1 MEPNELSAMLA
12 NLPALKAQHE
22 RLGKLIEALEAFV
35 GGGSVVAVAGAG
47 VRHAGKVVLRPD
59 LFFGKSASEATKMYL
74 TMVGHAVS
82 VREITQALLQGG
94 IGSTPEAT
102 YANIGSAL
110 KRLKKAGEV
119 VSPKRNLW
127 GLTSFYG
134 GAKKKKE
141 QNGEDESEPD
151 TGTAAKATAAAG
163 AGVV

>member
-1 MEPNELSAMLA
+1 MEPNELTAMLA

-22 RLGKLIEALEAFV
+22 RLGRLIEALEAFV
-35 GGGSVVAVAGAG
+35 DGGSVVAAAGG
-47 VRHAGKVVLRPD
+47 NVPRGGKVMLRPD

-74 TMVGHAVS
+74 AMVGHAVS
-82 VREITQALLQGG
+82 VREITQALVQGG

-102 YANIGSAL
+102 YANVSSAL
-110 KRLKKAGEV
+110 KRLKKAEEV

-134 GAKKKKE
+134 GTKKKRE
-141 QNGEDESEPD
+141 QNGEEDSEED
-151 TGTAAKATAAAG
+151 AGTAAQPVTAAG